1 MESIDLLILLA
12 DYWPAGMSRLGAVAC
27 GLAVGVWAIWLVARR
42 GAGRQRVAPHSPQQ
56 LFQELCQA
64 HRLSAAQQRLMEWV
78 INDLQ
83 LPQPAMLF
91 LEPLLLERAMTRS
104 DTPGVRKRLAD
115 LRSRLFAGMRNAGE
129 LDG

>member
-1 MESIDLLILLA
+1 MESFDPASLLA
-12 DYWPAGMSRLGAVAC
+12 DSWPSGISRLGAVTC

-42 GAGRQRVAPHSPQQ
+42 SRSRQPAVPHSPQQ

-64 HRLSAAQQRLMEWV
+64 HHLSAAQQRLMEWV
-78 INDLQ
+78 VSDLQ

-91 LEPLLLERAMTRS
+91 LEPLLLERSMTRS

-115 LRSRLFAGMRNAGE
+115 LRSRLFAGMRTSGE

>member
-1 MESIDLLILLA
+1 
-12 DYWPAGMSRLGAVAC
+12 
-27 GLAVGVWAIWLVARR
+27 
-42 GAGRQRVAPHSPQQ
+42 
-56 LFQELCQA
+56 
-64 HRLSAAQQRLMEWV
+64 MEWV
-78 INDLQ
+78 VSDLQ

-115 LRSRLFAGMRNAGE
+115 LRSRLFAGMRASGE

>member
-1 MESIDLLILLA
+1 MESFDRLVLLA
-12 DYWPAGMSRLGAVAC
+12 DYWPAGVSRLSAIAC

-42 GAGRQRVAPHSPQQ
+42 ARSRQPAVPHSPQQ

-64 HRLSAAQQRLMEWV
+64 HHLSAAQQRLMEWV
-78 INDLQ
+78 VSDLQ

-115 LRSRLFAGMRNAGE
+115 LRSRLFAGMRVSGE

>member
-1 MESIDLLILLA
+1 MESFDPLMLLA
-12 DYWPAGMSRLGAVAC
+12 DYWPSGISRVSAVAG
-27 GLAVGVWAIWLVARR
+27 GLAAGIWAIWLLARR
-42 GAGRQRVAPHSPQQ
+42 GSARRPAVPPSPQQ

-64 HRLSAAQQRLMEWV
+64 HQLSAAQQRLMEWV
-78 INDLQ
+78 VSDLQ

-115 LRSRLFAGMRNAGE
+115 LRSRLFAGMRQPGE
-129 LDG
+129 VDG